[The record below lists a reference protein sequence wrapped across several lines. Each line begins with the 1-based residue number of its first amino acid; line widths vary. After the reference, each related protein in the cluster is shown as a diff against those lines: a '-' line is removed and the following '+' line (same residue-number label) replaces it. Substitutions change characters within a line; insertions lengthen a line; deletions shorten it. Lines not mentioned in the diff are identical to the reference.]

1 MQRDGLSKSNTDK
14 VAPEATTSQ
23 SLPVEVSPNSVQDV
37 SSSSAST
44 STAKGMFLELCAG
57 SAMLSKCFHEQ
68 GFTVMPIDHQQN
80 RFHPLA
86 KICNLSLTLESSWKY
101 LHWLVVTFTVLF
113 CHAAPPCGTCSRA
126 RELPGG
132 PPPLRNEAYPWG
144 FDDLTPEQSAR
155 VEAANTIYRGLA
167 AFVELLISLGIYF
180 AIENP
185 ANSLL
190 WLLPI
195 WDKILKHAFFVTFD
209 ACVYG
214 GSRKTAKTFLTN
226 VPTLKAMAQRCNGGH
241 FHLPFGRQRLP
252 SGKFAYATA
261 EEAAYPRPLCLQ
273 IVAQVCA
280 ALNIELTQ
288 MLPASTPT
296 KAFAGSARLPRGRK
310 VPPLV
315 SEFARIAK
323 LILNELP
330 QVNSKRCLLHPLHDI
345 PAGSKFLSHIFV
357 SGADVCDETRKY
369 QCTFGVYYTKEAFLE
384 RAMTVVHPFDSLCPV
399 KDDLLKMFFNIVTN
413 GPLWVVEQRQTTL
426 KRWLGYAN
434 DLKVQEHAL
443 HKSLPV
449 DVAAVLQGKR
459 LLLLEKLANEVG
471 WADKEIFELLR
482 SGFSLV
488 GNFPLLVS
496 SMWSANLLS

>member
-1 MQRDGLSKSNTDK
+1 
-14 VAPEATTSQ
+14 
-23 SLPVEVSPNSVQDV
+23 
-37 SSSSAST
+37 
-44 STAKGMFLELCAG
+44 
-57 SAMLSKCFHEQ
+57 MLSKCFHEQ

-155 VEAANTIYRGLA
+155 VEAANSIYRGLA
-167 AFVELLISLGIYF
+167 VFVELLISLGIYF

-241 FHLPFGRQRLP
+241 FHLPFGRQKLP
-252 SGKFAYATA
+252 SGKFAY
-261 EEAAYPRPLCLQ
+261 RQPLKKLP
-273 IVAQVCA
+273 IHDRSVFRSWRKFVPPST
-280 ALNIELTQ
+280 LNWLRCYQ
-288 MLPASTPT
+288 LLH
-296 KAFAGSARLPRGRK
+296 AGSARLPRGRK
-310 VPPLV
+310 VPPL
-315 SEFARIAK
+315 AQRIR
-323 LILNELP
+323 L
-330 QVNSKRCLLHPLHDI
+330 
-345 PAGSKFLSHIFV
+345 
-357 SGADVCDETRKY
+357 
-369 QCTFGVYYTKEAFLE
+369 VY
-384 RAMTVVHPFDSLCPV
+384 
-399 KDDLLKMFFNIVTN
+399 
-413 GPLWVVEQRQTTL
+413 
-426 KRWLGYAN
+426 
-434 DLKVQEHAL
+434 
-443 HKSLPV
+443 
-449 DVAAVLQGKR
+449 
-459 LLLLEKLANEVG
+459 
-471 WADKEIFELLR
+471 
-482 SGFSLV
+482 
-488 GNFPLLVS
+488 
-496 SMWSANLLS
+496 